1 MGLLSRIFAPAQVKQ
16 EGEYRP
22 GPWLTMDGW
31 LPESWGQYAN
41 WWQLGYDPIRSP
53 VTSIVEACVSA
64 YAQTIAMCPGAHWRR
79 LDNGGRELVDTSA
92 LSRIL
97 RKPNSYQSSS
107 DFLLN
112 LVRGL
117 YLEGNAYALALR
129 NSRFEIAEL
138 HLFDP
143 RQCRARVGVD
153 GSIFYSLGGNEIVE
167 RLLTETTFESQALL
181 AGVPARDVLHVKL
194 HTPRHPLCGE
204 TPLASAQTDLAVS
217 GAMSSQAIAFAAN
230 QSRPSGVLS
239 TDNILSKA
247 QMDELRAAWESKSQG
262 MNAGRV
268 PILAAGLK
276 WQAMGVNAHDAQLVE
291 QLKLTET
298 HIAQAFRM
306 PLQVLGLGGTTFA
319 STELLMQF
327 WIATGLGFALNHVE
341 VAFDAMFGLYG
352 PPWEYTEFDTAVLL
366 RSAYRDRIEGLARG
380 VQSGI
385 YAPNEAR
392 AAEEL
397 AAVEFGDEPR
407 VQAQVVPL
415 SAAQGIPS
423 APSAQP
429 APTASTPEGDED
441 EPEPEPEPEKGAND
455 NERILRAFRSSHARH
470 LAF

>member
-1 MGLLSRIFAPAQVKQ
+1 MGLLSRIFAPTQSKHV

-22 GPWLTMDGW
+22 GPWLTSEGW
-31 LPESWGQYAN
+31 LPATWGQYAN
-41 WWQLGYDPIRSP
+41 WWQLGYDPEPASNL
-53 VTSIVEACVSA
+53 SIVEACVSA

-79 LDNGGRELVDTSA
+79 ETDGGRELVTTSA

-97 RKPNSYQSSS
+97 RKPNGYQTSS

-117 YLEGNAYALALR
+117 YLEGNAYALAVR
-129 NSRFEIAEL
+129 NSRFEITEL
-138 HLFDP
+138 HLFNP
-143 RQCRARVGVD
+143 RHCRAIVGVD
-153 GSIFYSLGGNEIVE
+153 GSIFYSLGGNEIIESYFAEVGS
-167 RLLTETTFESQALL
+167 RNLLS
-181 AGVPARDVLHVKL
+181 GVPARDVLHVKL
-194 HTPRHPLCGE
+194 HTPQHPLRGE
-204 TPLASAQTDLAVS
+204 SPLASARTDLLVS
-217 GAMSSQAIAFAAN
+217 GSMTGQSIAFAAN
-230 QSRPSGVLS
+230 ASRPSGVLS
-239 TDNILSKA
+239 TDAILSKD
-247 QMDELRAAWESKSQG
+247 QMHELREAWESKSQG
-262 MNAGRV
+262 LNAGRV
-268 PILAAGLK
+268 PILSGGLK

-341 VAFDAMFGLYG
+341 VAFDQMFGLYG
-352 PPWEYTEFDTAVLL
+352 PPQEYTEFDTSVLL
-366 RSAYRDRIEGLARG
+366 RSAFRDRIEGLARG
-380 VQSGI
+380 VQGGI
-385 YAPNEAR
+385 FAPNEAR

-423 APSAQP
+423 APSAPSAP
-429 APTASTPEGDED
+429 AAPAEPESDED
-441 EPEPEPEPEKGAND
+441 EPDEAEPEPRDYAELILAAARRHEERVGA
-455 NERILRAFRSSHARH
+455 A
-470 LAF
+470 